1 MAGQNGE
8 RHAGAVGKEGN
19 FIETMLR
26 LAAEGREI
34 RVVNDQVLTPT
45 SAKELAR
52 KVRQLVETRAYEE
65 TISPR
70 CAKYAV
76 C

>member
-1 MAGQNGE
+1 
-8 RHAGAVGKEGN
+8 
-19 FIETMLR
+19 MLR